1 MSGEPMPVTELLT
14 EAAGAHPRA
23 TIRASGGATVWES
36 GGGPFAALSG
46 TTAEFHLRPDMV
58 RAALRTPDTRTSGR
72 GPEWVAFDT
81 PPELDR
87 YDIDRLRSWFEM
99 AARLAGG

>member
-1 MSGEPMPVTELLT
+1 MPGEPVSVAELLG
-14 EAAGAHPRA
+14 ESAGGHPKV
-23 TIRASGGATVWES
+23 TTRASGDATVWEAA
-36 GGGPFAALSG
+36 GGPFAALSG
-46 TTAEFHLRPDMV
+46 PSAEFRLRPDMV
-58 RAALRTPDTRTSGR
+58 RAALRTRDTRASGR

-81 PPELDR
+81 SSELDR

>member
-1 MSGEPMPVTELLT
+1 MPAVPVAVAELLGQ
-14 EAAGAHPRA
+14 AAGGHPKA
-23 TIRASGGATVWES
+23 TTRASGGATVWES
-36 GGGPFAALSG
+36 VGGPFAALSG
-46 TTAEFHLRPDMV
+46 PSAEFRLRPDMV
-58 RAALRTPDTRTSGR
+58 RAALRTPNTRTSER
-72 GPEWVAFDT
+72 GPEWVVFDT